1 MSITIDLLHSVR
13 KQRVVVAR
21 VGRVGRLARVE
32 RVARAGRPVITATGA
47 RA

>member
-13 KQRVVVAR
+13 KQRVVAAR